1 MKNYIFE
8 LYYIISEVSNARYF
22 LTFTFSFITFHGDRI
37 ADQIVDIIDV
47 KDFLIF
53 TWLLIIL
60 RD

>member
-1 MKNYIFE
+1 M
-8 LYYIISEVSNARYF
+8 LD
-22 LTFTFSFITFHGDRI
+22 TFSHLLSSFITFHGDRI
-37 ADQIVDIIDV
+37 ADQFVDIIDV